1 MQQGTRQQQVL
12 VGLIGPQLVAGA
24 CMNSRT
30 FGAVRRAAGT
40 DNCSVILALARVCVS
55 CGALTARCVGA
66 SR

>member
-1 MQQGTRQQQVL
+1 
-12 VGLIGPQLVAGA
+12 LIGPQLVAGA